1 MKKNLNP
8 FIILR
13 ESYNSS
19 LYDYFQKSIYPKIK
33 NTSTQVAR
41 QMFLKKYP
49 NFKITGM
56 DDSYGFDIEYVDPES
71 KTYRAYVEGV
81 IDYKYRDED
90 DGSMWDDGMYYH
102 VIVFFNLNGWYKLA
116 RIYLGS

>member
-1 MKKNLNP
+1 MKNLNP

-13 ESYNSS
+13 ESYNPN

-33 NTSTQVAR
+33 NTSTQVAK
-41 QMFLKKYP
+41 QMFCREYP
-49 NFKITGM
+49 DSKITGI
-56 DDSYGFDIEYVDPES
+56 DDSYALDIEYVDPEN
-71 KTYRAYVEGV
+71 KIYRAYVEGV

-90 DGSMWDDGMYYH
+90 DGSIWDDGMYYH

-116 RIYLGS
+116 RIYLGT